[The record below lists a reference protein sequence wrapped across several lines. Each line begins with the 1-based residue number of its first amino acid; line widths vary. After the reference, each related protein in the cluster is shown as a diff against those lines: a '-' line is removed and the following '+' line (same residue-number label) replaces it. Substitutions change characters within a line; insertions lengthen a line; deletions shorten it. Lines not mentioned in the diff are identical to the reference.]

1 MAAEDIRDPR
11 DVESHPRRRATL
23 YGHTAAEDRLLAA
36 VKSGKLHHAWLISGA
51 EGIGKATLAYR
62 FARFL
67 LSQPKPSATTLAVNM
82 EHPAARQI
90 AAGAH
95 PDLLTLERAFDG
107 KRLKTE
113 IAVEDV
119 RSTTSFFTHTAGAG
133 GWRVCIVDEAGDL
146 NKASANALLKILE
159 EPPQRA
165 VFLIVCHRM
174 GAILPTIRS
183 RCILLPL
190 AQLSDADTR
199 RVLEEVGSG
208 DAAMREEAIALSGGS
223 PGRALKLATSRG
235 AKAFEAF
242 RKLPRLS
249 VPAAVEIGAQFA
261 HRDSTD
267 DLAIFGELLSGWI
280 AAEAR
285 RRIASGRAARLAQ
298 VHGEIVASLRK
309 ADALNLDRRQT
320 AVDAL
325 LLLDEALKAS

>member
-11 DVESHPRRRATL
+11 DVESHPRRRTTL
-23 YGHTAAEDRLLAA
+23 YGHAAAEERLLSA
-36 VKSGKLHHAWLISGA
+36 VNSGKLHHAWLISGT

-67 LSQPKPSATTLAVNM
+67 LSQPKRSATTLAVSP

-107 KRLKTE
+107 KKLKTE

-119 RSTTSFFTHTAGAG
+119 RGTTSFFARTAGAG
-133 GWRVCIVDEAGDL
+133 GWRVCIVAEAGDL

-165 VFLIVCHRM
+165 VFLIVCHRI

-183 RCILLPL
+183 RCIHLPL
-190 AQLSDADTR
+190 APLADADVR
-199 RVLEEVGSG
+199 RVLEEV
-208 DAAMREEAIALSGGS
+208 DAGEGISEEAIALSGGS

-235 AKAFEAF
+235 AKAFETF
-242 RKLPRLS
+242 RKLPRLT

-261 HRDSTD
+261 HRDSAD
-267 DLAIFGELLSGWI
+267 DLAIFGDLLSGWI

-285 RRIASGRAARLAQ
+285 RRIASGNAARLAQ
-298 VHGEIVASLRK
+298 AHGEIVASLRK

>member
-11 DVESHPRRRATL
+11 DVESHPRRHTTL
-23 YGHTAAEDRLLAA
+23 YGHAAAEERLLSA
-36 VKSGKLHHAWLISGA
+36 VKSGKLHHAWLITGA

-67 LSQPKPSATTLAVNM
+67 LSQSAPSARTLAISPD
-82 EHPAARQI
+82 HPAARQI
-90 AAGAH
+90 AASAH

-107 KRLKTE
+107 KKLKTE

-119 RSTTSFFTHTAGAG
+119 RSTTSFFAHTAGAG

-165 VFLIVCHRM
+165 VFLIVCHRI

-183 RCILLPL
+183 RCIHLPL
-190 AQLSDADTR
+190 APLADANVR
-199 RVLEEVGSG
+199 RVLEEV
-208 DAAMREEAIALSGGS
+208 DAGALSEGAIALSGGS

-242 RKLPRLS
+242 RKLPRLT

-261 HRDSTD
+261 HRDSAD
-267 DLAIFGELLSGWI
+267 DLTMFGELLSGWI

-285 RRIASGRAARLAQ
+285 RRISSGGAARLAH